1 MTWSGDRPVKVV
13 VGISG
18 GVDSA
23 VAAALLLDR
32 GFEVIGVHL
41 RIHSSPEVRKRVE
54 RIVAALGIDCRSLEV
69 GGLFRRKVLLPFFD
83 DHRKGL
89 TPNPCVICNEEVKFA
104 SLLSTAR
111 RMGAEMIATGHYARI
126 HMGPG
131 GPALGRCFDRYK
143 DQSYMLYRLR
153 PQSLVN
159 ILFPLGG
166 MTKGA
171 VRELGER
178 RFPGLFQGVA
188 ESNDICFIP
197 RGELADA
204 VERAAGP
211 FPSGRVVNLNGVVL
225 GIHKGLNRF
234 TVGQRKGH
242 SLPGGPWFVVEKR
255 VKENELVVGRKQDL
269 VVGRVTCGDPVWHG
283 EPASGL
289 ILEGCTRYR
298 GRPSP
303 CIIECADAR
312 GFTCRF
318 PEGVS
323 GVAPGQSL
331 VLYYNDRV
339 FGGGII
345 KTAEKGGPSGHEEH
359 R

>member
-1 MTWSGDRPVKVV
+1 MKVV

-18 GVDSA
+18 GIDSA

-32 GFEVIGVHL
+32 GFEVVGVHL
-41 RIHSSPEVRKRVE
+41 RIHSSPEVRKRIE
-54 RIVAALGIDCRSLEV
+54 RIATALGIDCLSLEV
-69 GGLFRRKVLLPFFD
+69 GDLFRMKVLLPFFD

-111 RMGAEMIATGHYARI
+111 EVGAKMIATGHYARI
-126 HMGPG
+126 FVDPG
-131 GPALGRCFDRYK
+131 GPALGRCFDRDK
-143 DQSYMLYRLR
+143 DQSYMLYRLPPR
-153 PQSLVN
+153 SLGN

-178 RFPGLFQGVA
+178 RFPGLFDGVA
-188 ESNDICFIP
+188 ESNDLCFIP

-204 VERAAGP
+204 VGRAAGP
-211 FPSGRVVNLNGVVL
+211 FPSGRVVALNGEVL
-225 GIHKGLNRF
+225 GMHRGLNRF

-242 SLPGGPWFVVEKR
+242 SLSGGPWFVVEKR
-255 VKENELVVGRKQDL
+255 VNENELVVGRKCDL
-269 VVGRVTCGDPVWHG
+269 VVERVTCGDPVWHG
-283 EPASGL
+283 EPASVL
-289 ILEGCTRYR
+289 LLEGCTRYR

-303 CIIECADAR
+303 CIMEYADAR
-312 GFTCRF
+312 GFACRF

-345 KTAEKGGPSGHEEH
+345 KTAKKGGPSGHEEH